1 MLGRW
6 SLPQRATPAA
16 TADSALFPDQDRLAA
31 VCEALLQRYGVVF
44 RAVLERESLIPP
56 WRDLLRYLRRMEDR
70 GEVHGGRFVDGF
82 SGEQFALPEAVGLL
96 RRQAAHP
103 DEGDLVA
110 ISAADP
116 LNLGGI
122 ITPGVKTPARAGNR
136 ILLAD
141 GEPVA
146 RLIGEEIEVFDH
158 GRRIPGAEIE
168 QRLRVVRPFHADAR
182 RAGRGRAR

>member
-1 MLGRW
+1 M
-6 SLPQRATPAA
+6 
-16 TADSALFPDQDRLAA
+16 ALA
-31 VCEALLQRYGVVF
+31 V
-44 RAVLERESLIPP
+44 
-56 WRDLLRYLRRMEDR
+56 
-70 GEVHGGRFVDGF
+70 
-82 SGEQFALPEAVGLL
+82 
-96 RRQAAHP
+96 
-103 DEGDLVA
+103 

-122 ITPGVKTPARAGNR
+122 ITAGVKTPARAGNR